1 MTSLRARWGI
11 RNVPG
16 FRCAPSRL
24 RATSTVGG
32 KAKVEA
38 FTVATTFDA
47 RVEHGHVD
55 LSKLLAI
62 GCLLAA
68 TQGYATSIYR
78 CNTPGG
84 VIFSE
89 KSCAPGAFAI
99 KTKSSRTTLRNSP
112 AGRPGGPLPSVD
124 FQKFST
130 LGVQSTEKII
140 AVVGRPAASY
150 MHGDIEHWLY
160 PNAVRRSE
168 LGSHCPEVLLVG
180 GKSFQI
186 AWLPEPV
193 MKKSVAIAS
202 GFADWSPPTEIK
214 EKPFD
219 LADAEVAGS
228 EKANIISSLG
238 QPDAKRVFN
247 GNEIW
252 EYEKVRL
259 APDKAETVTIFME
272 FDGEFVTTSAEN

>member
-1 MTSLRARWGI
+1 MD
-11 RNVPG
+11 V
-16 FRCAPSRL
+16 
-24 RATSTVGG
+24 
-32 KAKVEA
+32 
-38 FTVATTFDA
+38 
-47 RVEHGHVD
+47 
-55 LSKLLAI
+55 SKLLVI

-78 CNTPGG
+78 CDTSGG

-89 KSCAPGAFAI
+89 KPCAPDAIAI
-99 KTKSSRTTLRNSP
+99 KTKSPQALRNSP

-124 FQKFST
+124 FQKFNT

-150 MHGDIEHWLY
+150 LHGDIEHWLY
-160 PNAVRRSE
+160 PNAIRRSE
-168 LGSHCPEVLLVG
+168 LGSHCPEILLVD

-186 AWLPEPV
+186 DWLPEPV
-193 MKKSVAIAS
+193 MKKSVAIAG

-214 EKPFD
+214 EKSFD

-247 GNEIW
+247 GSEIW

-259 APDKAETVTIFME
+259 AQDKADTVTIFLE
-272 FDGEFVTTSAEN
+272 FDGDFVTTSAEN